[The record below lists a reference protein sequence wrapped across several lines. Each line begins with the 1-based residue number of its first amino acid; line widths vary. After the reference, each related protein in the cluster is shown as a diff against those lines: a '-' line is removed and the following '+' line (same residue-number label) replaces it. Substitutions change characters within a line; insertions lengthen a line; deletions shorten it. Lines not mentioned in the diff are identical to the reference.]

1 MEIKIVDTEKAIAS
15 SRQYGVTPLAGG
27 DKMPGTQDSFITP
40 QNARGANMKRT
51 LDHESPMNILENND
65 EKHLEG
71 AHNLEGHSLYGG
83 SSN

>member
-1 MEIKIVDTEKAIAS
+1 M
-15 SRQYGVTPLAGG
+15 Q
-27 DKMPGTQDSFITP
+27 
-40 QNARGANMKRT
+40 RT